1 MEQSG
6 EVAEFTEHFWR
17 FTAKQHSPKQLEY
30 KQGLAL
36 KHKKEAGKKKKKKK
50 KLVRCNPSLGK
61 PQDLKLTWKNIIY
74 APGWQAVQLIFHKV
88 LKWYSTCDCQVASV
102 RQSYIIYIYA
112 C

>member
-36 KHKKEAGKKKKKKK
+36 KHKKEAGKKKK
-50 KLVRCNPSLGK
+50 LVRCNPSLGK
-61 PQDLKLTWKNIIY
+61 PQDLKLT
-74 APGWQAVQLIFHKV
+74 
-88 LKWYSTCDCQVASV
+88 
-102 RQSYIIYIYA
+102 
-112 C
+112 